1 MSFQEIAALVIF
13 LLVILGVLLLVLLP
27 VSIRLSCG
35 QWGSMNVSL
44 SYCWVPVVGVL
55 AMLATRAANPGT
67 LAKGIIGDANM
78 QPYGIVILFLAV
90 AYISTSLDM
99 TGVFAWL
106 ALHITRL
113 SKGHGMVSNAYGEVV
128 KLQNVPPRASVKRVY
143 IMDSPLQYSA
153 CRTSVKRVYMMDSS
167 LQYSACRTL
176 ACELVVVH
184 MACRVCHRV
193 TQPMHEL
200 LFSSRVCVLEIA
212 QFLLHSQV
220 HKIHLFASGWLQ
232 ALFLLYF
239 GLSSIMTV
247 FTSNDVCIMT
257 LTVREAT

>member
-1 MSFQEIAALVIF
+1 
-13 LLVILGVLLLVLLP
+13 
-27 VSIRLSCG
+27 
-35 QWGSMNVSL
+35 
-44 SYCWVPVVGVL
+44 
-55 AMLATRAANPGT
+55 MLATRAANPGT
-67 LAKGIIGDANM
+67 LAKGIIGDADM

-128 KLQNVPPRASVKRVY
+128 KLQNVPPRASVQRAYMMDSPLQYSACRTSLKGAY
-143 IMDSPLQYSA
+143 MMDSPLQYSA

-184 MACRVCHRV
+184 MACRVCRRV
-193 TQPMHEL
+193 MQPMHEL

-257 LTVREAT
+257 LTVREATSCRTARET